1 MGVNEFVE
9 GRVAVASFTITAQS
23 VASTVTSDVYIP
35 TGAIVTGV
43 SLMCPGTLS
52 VADMS
57 QSFQIYAGAIPLV
70 VATTVKGMPAQTV
83 VSRHVLSTTAG
94 NYISTAGQ
102 LNLTYGSW
110 TGTSLG
116 YAAPVVSVGYIV

>member
-1 MGVNEFVE
+1 MGANEYLG
-9 GRVAVASFTITAQS
+9 GRVAVASFTITNQS
-23 VASTVTSDVYIP
+23 VATTMTSDVYIP

-57 QSFQIYAGAIPLV
+57 QSLQIYAGAIPLV
-70 VATTVKGMPAQTV
+70 VATTVKGLPAQTV

-94 NYISTAGQ
+94 NYISTAGA
-102 LNLTYGSW
+102 LGLYYGSW

-116 YAAPVVSVGYIV
+116 YAAPVISVGYVV